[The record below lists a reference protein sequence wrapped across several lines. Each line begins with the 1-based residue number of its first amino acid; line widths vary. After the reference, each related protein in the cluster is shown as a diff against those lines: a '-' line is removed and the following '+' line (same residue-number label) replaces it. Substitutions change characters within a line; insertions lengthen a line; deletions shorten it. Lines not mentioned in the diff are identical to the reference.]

1 MDEIIQNLYD
11 LAIADEVDVD
21 ALIDALGCEWDGIGL
36 VQSDS
41 VADLAALMEESLSQ
55 G

>member
-1 MDEIIQNLYD
+1 MDEIIQSLYD
-11 LAIADEVDVD
+11 LASDDEVDVD
-21 ALIDALGCEWDGIGL
+21 AFMDALGCEWDGDGL

-41 VADLAALMEESLSQ
+41 VADLAALMEGSLSQ

>member
-1 MDEIIQNLYD
+1 MNEIIQNLYD
-11 LAIADEVDVD
+11 LASDNEVDID
-21 ALIDALGCEWDGIGL
+21 AFVDALGCEWEGDGL

>member
-11 LAIADEVDVD
+11 LASDDEVDIE
-21 ALIDALGCEWDGIGL
+21 AFMDALGCDWCGDGL